1 MLKKRKVLLLIMTNC
16 KKTDFPFFIFSVT
29 LQIDI
34 FKFKSSLSP
43 LLGCTYCL
51 ELEWHSDS
59 VSGSSFSLFDFETDF
74 EENSEAFFPHFKIWH
89 FALCTMSQKQKKEET
104 GELSI
109 RGWCGHKMCFR
120 FTAIKLEGKLHCY
133 MRFIGF
139 TDTKQQLSKH
149 SPKMNKWNE
158 AIIYDTKIGNDRQTH
173 TGFYQSLKESIWC
186 YSWNATL
193 VIRDSNARKQ

>member
-1 MLKKRKVLLLIMTNC
+1 MTFWFSFRKQ
-16 KKTDFPFFIFSVT
+16 FFTIC
-29 LQIDI
+29 Q
-34 FKFKSSLSP
+34 
-43 LLGCTYCL
+43 
-51 ELEWHSDS
+51 
-59 VSGSSFSLFDFETDF
+59 FDFETDF